1 MRFFIIM
8 LITALASALLLHF
21 LPWWISVVIAF
32 LMVLL
37 LPLRLGAAA
46 LSAGLGAGLCWLVIA
61 LTRDM
66 ANEHILSRQIAVL
79 MGVPSYLFVLL
90 ITGLI
95 GFISGALGGFTASV
109 LNRILRPG
117 QIAPR
122 TASKH

>member
-21 LPWWISVVIAF
+21 LPWWISMVIAF

-37 LPLRLGAAA
+37 LPLRMGPAILSAA
-46 LSAGLGAGLCWLVIA
+46 LGVGLCWLVIA
-61 LTRDM
+61 LFRDIG
-66 ANEHILSRQIAVL
+66 NEHILSRQIAVL
-79 MGVPSYLFVLL
+79 MGVPSYIFVVC

-95 GFISGALGGFTASV
+95 GFISGALGGFTASA

-117 QIAPR
+117 QMAPR
-122 TASKH
+122 TTSNH